1 LRRGLV
7 RSRSSTARM
16 LASPGADLDGLED
29 TVVVEIHRVELRRRP
44 PPGALLGALDVLL
57 SGEAP

>member
-1 LRRGLV
+1 
-7 RSRSSTARM
+7 M
-16 LASPGADLDGLED
+16 LASPGADLDGLKD
-29 TVVVEIHRVELRRRP
+29 AVVVEIHRVELRRRP